1 MVALG
6 LALCRIAARVIL
18 LPENYLAA
26 AVIVLAVFGTY
37 SVQHSYSDVLIM
49 AVLGAGMW
57 VLEKYGFGAGPLVLG
72 IVLGPIAEEN
82 FVYGRTIAQ
91 AGDGVFPYFFGGA
104 LNIVLM
110 SLIVVSIAGSV
121 ILEMKARRRER
132 GREAAS

>member
-1 MVALG
+1 
-6 LALCRIAARVIL
+6 
-18 LPENYLAA
+18 
-26 AVIVLAVFGTY
+26 
-37 SVQHSYSDVLIM
+37 M

-82 FVYGRTIAQ
+82 FVYGRTIAE
-91 AGDGVFPYFFGGA
+91 AGEGVLPYFFGGA
-104 LNIVLM
+104 LNIVLI
-110 SLIVVSIAGSV
+110 SLIVFSIAGSV